1 MKHLIFSE
9 TGLNLTL
16 SSTLDYIQLNS
27 IIIYNSS
34 NMFKS
39 YFYLVLSF
47 IAIDVWELHSVNVLY
62 KHKYTKKLAFI

>member
-47 IAIDVWELHSVNVLY
+47 IAIDVGI
-62 KHKYTKKLAFI
+62 TFC

>member
-16 SSTLDYIQLNS
+16 SSTLDYIRLNS
-27 IIIYNSS
+27 IIIVYNSS

-47 IAIDVWELHSVNVLY
+47 IAIDVGITVC
-62 KHKYTKKLAFI
+62 